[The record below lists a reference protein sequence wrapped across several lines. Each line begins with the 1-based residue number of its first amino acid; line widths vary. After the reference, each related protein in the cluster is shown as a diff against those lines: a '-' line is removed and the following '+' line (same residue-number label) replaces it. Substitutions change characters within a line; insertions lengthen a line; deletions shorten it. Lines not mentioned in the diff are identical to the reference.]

1 MCRFGRIIKLLLNRK
16 GTAMPRLTILSLASA
31 CVLAAAPVLAQ
42 SAATPTPAPQPV
54 VTTPDPGATP
64 AKPAG
69 GHNCGSKARQV
80 MS

>member
-1 MCRFGRIIKLLLNRK
+1 
-16 GTAMPRLTILSLASA
+16 MPRLTILSLASA

-42 SAATPTPAPQPV
+42 SAATPTPAPQPA
-54 VTTPDPGATP
+54 VTSPDQGATP

-69 GHNCGSKARQV
+69 RTGCGMKARQV

>member
-1 MCRFGRIIKLLLNRK
+1 
-16 GTAMPRLTILSLASA
+16 MPRLTILSLASA
-31 CVLAAAPVLAQ
+31 CILAATPVLAQ
-42 SAATPTPAPQPV
+42 STPTPTPAPQPV
-54 VTTPDPGATP
+54 VTTPDQGATP